1 MANSE
6 LPSIREPARPLYCQ
20 HATRSQHRCEQLHA
34 AAGDF
39 VSMVRDAGSAGAK
52 ETRTDRDPAPGQK
65 ASRANLLAS
74 FLPLYVVIF
83 VGFVGYSL
91 MITVLTPA
99 LMSNHNLLL
108 PAGTPM
114 SRRIVMLSFLLCL
127 YPLGQFAGSPILGS
141 LSDRFGRKPVLLVSL
156 SVTTVCYALIVAALT
171 IRSFVLLAVASLIT
185 GTAEANIVAAQSAIA
200 DVVRPEERSRF
211 FGYIYMSVSAAYIIG
226 PLVGGKLADPKLIRW
241 FNDATPFAA
250 VLLLL
255 VFTTAA
261 TALLFRETNPP
272 EARSAVSFTQAFTNL
287 KGVFVD
293 RRLRGIYWLNF
304 FFYFAIF
311 GFFRCY
317 PMYLVGHFH
326 LEVSRVSE
334 LIAWV
339 GVPIVIANLWL
350 TGFLATRV
358 STKTLATWSATLT
371 GIFMITV
378 VVFRPAG
385 ALWVTLFLTSGAL
398 ALCLPACAT
407 LLSQATTE
415 AEQGRVMGNN
425 QALQVGAEALSG
437 FLGGLAAAL
446 MVELPLILLGLLA
459 ITAAMFLKF
468 GTGRGTGDSSPQTT
482 GSTVVPL
489 KEPGY

>member
-1 MANSE
+1 MAG
-6 LPSIREPARPLYCQ
+6 
-20 HATRSQHRCEQLHA
+20 
-34 AAGDF
+34 GDF
-39 VSMVRDAGSAGAK
+39 VPFVKDSGSAGLKQA
-52 ETRTDRDPAPGQK
+52 RTDRDPAPRYKGN
-65 ASRANLLAS
+65 RANLLAS

-108 PAGTPM
+108 AAGTPP
-114 SRRIVMLSFLLCL
+114 SRRILLLSFLLCL

-156 SVTTVCYALIVAALT
+156 TVTTVCYALIVTALSA
-171 IRSFVLLAVASLIT
+171 RSFPLLAIASLLA

-200 DVVRPEERSRF
+200 DVVRPEERNRF
-211 FGYIYMSVSAAYIIG
+211 FGYIYLSVSSAYIIG
-226 PLVGGKLADPKLIRW
+226 PLVGGKLADPDLVRW

-255 VFTTAA
+255 VVITAA
-261 TALLFRETNPP
+261 TAVLFRETLPP
-272 EARSAVSFTQAFTNL
+272 SDRSAVSFTQAFTNL
-287 KGVFVD
+287 KGVIVD
-293 RRLRGIYWLNF
+293 GQLRRVYWLNF
-304 FFYFAIF
+304 LFYFAIF

-326 LEVSRVSE
+326 LGVSRVSE

-350 TGFLATRV
+350 TGFLASRV
-358 STKTLATWSATLT
+358 DTKTLAVWSATLT
-371 GIFMITV
+371 GVFMIAA
-378 VVFRPAG
+378 VVFRPAES
-385 ALWVTLFLTSGAL
+385 LWVTLFLTSGAL

-407 LLSQATTE
+407 LLSKAAAG

-437 FLGGLAAAL
+437 FLGGLAASL
-446 MVELPLILLGLLA
+446 MVELPLILLGSLA
-459 ITAAMFLKF
+459 ITTAMLLKF
-468 GTGRGTGDSSPQTT
+468 GTRRHKSG
-482 GSTVVPL
+482 
-489 KEPGY
+489 

>member
-1 MANSE
+1 VAG
-6 LPSIREPARPLYCQ
+6 
-20 HATRSQHRCEQLHA
+20 
-34 AAGDF
+34 GDF
-39 VSMVRDAGSAGAK
+39 VPFVKDSGSVGVKQA
-52 ETRTDRDPAPGQK
+52 RTDRDPAPRYKGN
-65 ASRANLLAS
+65 RANLLAS
-74 FLPLYVVIF
+74 FLPLYVIIF

-108 PAGTPM
+108 AAGTPP
-114 SRRIVMLSFLLCL
+114 SRRIVLLSLLLCL

-156 SVTTVCYALIVAALT
+156 TVTTVCYALIVMALSV
-171 IRSFVLLAVASLIT
+171 RSFPLLAIASLLA

-211 FGYIYMSVSAAYIIG
+211 FGYIYMSVSAAYIFG
-226 PLVGGKLADPKLIRW
+226 PLVGGRLADPELVPW
-241 FNDATPFAA
+241 FNDATPFGA

-255 VFTTAA
+255 VITTAA
-261 TALLFRETNPP
+261 TAVLFRETHLPA
-272 EARSAVSFTQAFTNL
+272 ARSAVSFTRAFTNL
-287 KGVFVD
+287 KGVIVD
-293 RRLRGIYWLNF
+293 GRLRGIYWLNF
-304 FFYFAIF
+304 LFYFAIF

-326 LEVSRVSE
+326 LGVSRVSE

-350 TGFLATRV
+350 TGFLAARLD
-358 STKTLATWSATLT
+358 TKTLAIWSATLT
-371 GIFMITV
+371 GIFMIAV
-378 VVFRPAG
+378 VVFRPAE

-407 LLSQATTE
+407 LLSRAATE

-446 MVELPLILLGLLA
+446 MLELPLILLGLLA

-468 GTGRGTGDSSPQTT
+468 GTRRHKA
-482 GSTVVPL
+482 GS
-489 KEPGY
+489 

>member
-1 MANSE
+1 MKKD
-6 LPSIREPARPLYCQ
+6 LPR
-20 HATRSQHRCEQLHA
+20 
-34 AAGDF
+34 
-39 VSMVRDAGSAGAK
+39 AK
-52 ETRTDRDPAPGQK
+52 KIRTDHDLAPGHHGYGT
-65 ASRANLLAS
+65 NPLAS
-74 FLPLYVVIF
+74 FLPLYIVIF

-108 PAGTPM
+108 AAGTPM
-114 SRRIVMLSFLLCL
+114 RKRIVLLSFLLCL
-127 YPLGQFAGSPILGS
+127 YPLGQFVGSPIVGS

-156 SVTTVCYALIVAALT
+156 TITTVCYALIVLALSA
-171 IRSFVLLAVASLIT
+171 RSFALLAIASLLV

-200 DVVRPEERSRF
+200 DVVRPEDRNRF
-211 FGYIYMSVSAAYIIG
+211 FGYIYMSVSAAYIVG
-226 PLVGGKLADPKLIRW
+226 PLVGGKLADSTLVPW

-255 VFTTAA
+255 LITTAA
-261 TALLFRETNPP
+261 TAVFFQETHPP
-272 EARSAVSFTQAFTNL
+272 AARSTMSFTQAFTNL
-287 KGVFVD
+287 KGVVID
-293 RRLRGIYWLNF
+293 SRLRGIYWLNF
-304 FFYFAIF
+304 LFYFAIF

-326 LEVSRVSE
+326 LGVSRVSE

-350 TGFLATRV
+350 TGFIAARMETKRLAV
-358 STKTLATWSATLT
+358 WSAALT

-407 LLSQATTE
+407 LLSRAATE

-459 ITAAMFLKF
+459 IAAAMSLKF
-468 GTGRGTGDSSPQTT
+468 GTGRDKADSSRQIV
-482 GSTVVPL
+482 GRTVS
-489 KEPGY
+489 G